1 MSKIPFKQKP
11 PETFFQKH
19 FKLIFIMTGSLFFLA
34 VLWIFYSQ
42 YRFMKTAETTTAE
55 VVDFEIPKGKRLPQP
70 IFEYYTTDNL
80 KHTYHHPEGTN
91 PPSYHIGEKTTLYY
105 DPQNPEDVMLGYSYI
120 AMAILSFM
128 GLIFLV
134 IGLAYKRVTFKLK

>member
-1 MSKIPFKQKP
+1 MSKIPFKQRL

-19 FKLIFIMTGSLFFLA
+19 FKLIFTLTGALFFLA
-34 VLWIFYSQ
+34 VAWIFISEYQ
-42 YRFMKTAETTTAE
+42 FMKAAKTTTAE
-55 VVDFEIPKGKRLPQP
+55 VVDFEIPKGKTLSQP
-70 IFEYYTTDNL
+70 IFDYYTPDSL

-91 PPSYHIGEKTTLYY
+91 PPSYHIGAKATLYY
-105 DPQNPEDVMLGYSYI
+105 DPHNPDDVMLGYSYI

-134 IGLAYKRVTFKLK
+134 IGFAAKRQTF